1 MTAPSMCGYL
11 QKKAKTGK
19 WQKRW
24 FETNAHF
31 LTYYKS
37 KKMEKL
43 LAALNLP
50 QVGEILLV
58 EPDSGDPDND
68 GSLFTI
74 ELHERVYTMKATSR
88 EEAARWVEVL
98 KLLQSSEADEPKVTT
113 ESPHATMMRNAEGVS
128 DQLGNTAWKKE
139 SKCCGLCQCFQ
150 G

>member
-1 MTAPSMCGYL
+1 SLTSTIESTGYL

-24 FETNAHF
+24 FETNAHY

-50 QVGEILLV
+50 QVGEIRLV
-58 EPDSGDPDND
+58 DPDDDSYEQEND

-74 ELHERVYTMKATSR
+74 ELNDRVYTMKVRGA
-88 EEAARWVEVL
+88 
-98 KLLQSSEADEPKVTT
+98 Q
-113 ESPHATMMRNAEGVS
+113 
-128 DQLGNTAWKKE
+128 
-139 SKCCGLCQCFQ
+139 
-150 G
+150 